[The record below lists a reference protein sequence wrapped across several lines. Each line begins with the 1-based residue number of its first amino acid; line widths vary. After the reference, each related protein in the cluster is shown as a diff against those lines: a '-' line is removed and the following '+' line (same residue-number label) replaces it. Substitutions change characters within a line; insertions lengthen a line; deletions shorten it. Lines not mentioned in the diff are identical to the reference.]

1 MPKRFLVSRGAKLL
15 VAAATRLAMSA
26 LPAHAAGEPASERW
40 EGIRTLLFQTRP
52 ISTAPGDTVKLF
64 MPDRAE
70 DAAVV
75 PILIRT
81 GLDQTPQRY
90 IKNVYLIIDNN
101 PSPISATFH
110 LTPESGRA
118 DIETRVRV
126 ESFTPVRAIA
136 ETSDGELFMATK
148 TILASGGCS
157 APAPKSAAEMA
168 NVGRMKF
175 RLDDE
180 RVEFDRPALA
190 QVMINHPNWS
200 GLGSNAPEAQFIK
213 QVSVF
218 YGDRLVMSADV
229 DFSISENPNFRFYF
243 LPRDAGELKVEMV
256 DTAELRYVSSL
267 RLGRSGRPEGTT
279 ALGKQ

>member
-1 MPKRFLVSRGAKLL
+1 
-15 VAAATRLAMSA
+15 
-26 LPAHAAGEPASERW
+26 
-40 EGIRTLLFQTRP
+40 
-52 ISTAPGDTVKLF
+52 
-64 MPDRAE
+64 
-70 DAAVV
+70 
-75 PILIRT
+75 
-81 GLDQTPQRY
+81 
-90 IKNVYLIIDNN
+90 
-101 PSPISATFH
+101 
-110 LTPESGRA
+110 
-118 DIETRVRV
+118 
-126 ESFTPVRAIA
+126 
-136 ETSDGELFMATK
+136 
-148 TILASGGCS
+148 
-157 APAPKSAAEMA
+157 MA